1 MEKDFYRQ
9 VYDLVR
15 KIPPGKVAT
24 YGQIAALLA
33 APRAART
40 VGYALNALRRGSVFP
55 PVPWQRVIN
64 YRGMISLPPG
74 GGYEI
79 QRDLLTDEGVTPDED
94 GVYDLNE
101 YLWNC
106 KLEESAPEITSP

>member
-1 MEKDFYRQ
+1 MEKDFYQR

-15 KIPPGKVAT
+15 KIPPGKVAA
-24 YGQIAALLA
+24 YGQIAVLLA

-64 YRGMISLPPG
+64 YRGKISLPPG

-79 QRDLLTDEGVTPDED
+79 QRDLLTDEGVIPDED
-94 GVYDLNE
+94 GVYDLHK
-101 YLWNC
+101 YLWDV
-106 KLEESAPEITSP
+106 KFRKSAPDGTNS